1 MGHRGRFGKYGEI
14 KRVNRLRRARK
25 SPPFSHGQGAR
36 PSAHGPSFKESDDKK
51 TPVKI
56 RPARPSDSHY
66 IVQLSESVFRIY
78 GPYEKIISSWLESG
92 MTVTLVALMN
102 RKPAGFVMIS
112 HFPQEANPQHVS
124 ELLAIAVAPE
134 KQRMG
139 IGEMLLKEVE
149 RKAARMGIKELFL
162 HTAEENL
169 AAQNLFAKNEY
180 VSWGI
185 NEGFYP
191 AGQNALIMYKKI

>member
-14 KRVNRLRRARK
+14 KRLNRLRRARK
-25 SPPFSHGQGAR
+25 SPRFSHDQCTR
-36 PSAHGPSFKESDDKK
+36 PSAHGPSFKASDVKK
-51 TPVKI
+51 TSVKI

-66 IVQLSESVFRIY
+66 IAQLSERVFRIY

-92 MTVTLVALMN
+92 LTVTLVALMN
-102 RKPAGFVMIS
+102 RRPAGFVMIS
-112 HFPQEANPQHVS
+112 QFPQEANPQQVS
-124 ELLAIAVAPE
+124 ELLAIAVGPE

-149 RKAARMGIKELFL
+149 KRAAQMGISELFL

-180 VSWGI
+180 VLRGI

-191 AGQNALIMYKKI
+191 AGQNALIMSKKI